1 VLDYLATMSTKM
13 IWHPLYP
20 LDMVRAGYFL
30 LPRVKA
36 ELAAISVMQESL
48 QKTWD
53 GVARTIAKEDF
64 TTAFRRWK
72 E

>member
-1 VLDYLATMSTKM
+1 VQDYLAAMSTKM
-13 IWHPLYP
+13 IWQPLYH
-20 LDMVRAGYFL
+20 LDMVKAEYFL

-36 ELAAISVMQESL
+36 ELAAISVMQESF

-53 GVARTIAKEDF
+53 GVAGTITKEDF

-72 E
+72 D

>member
-1 VLDYLATMSTKM
+1 MSTK
-13 IWHPLYP
+13 INWQLLYP
-20 LDMVRAGYFL
+20 LDMIKTGYFL

>member
-1 VLDYLATMSTKM
+1 LDYLAAMSTKI
-13 IWHPLYP
+13 IWQLLYP
-20 LDMVRAGYFL
+20 LEMVKAGYFL

-36 ELAAISVMQESL
+36 ELAVISVMQEIL

>member
-1 VLDYLATMSTKM
+1 
-13 IWHPLYP
+13 
-20 LDMVRAGYFL
+20 MVKAEYFL

-36 ELAAISVMQESL
+36 ELAAISVMQESF

-53 GVARTIAKEDF
+53 GVAGTITKEDF

-72 E
+72 D